1 MTNKNPFEL
10 RADVLAMA
18 KDYLDKQCELNTQLA
33 TKLYEVGQQTQED
46 LQAAMKGYDI
56 QTLTET
62 AKDMY
67 SFVQKK
73 D

>member
-1 MTNKNPFEL
+1 MNKNPFEL

-18 KDYLDKQCELNTQLA
+18 KDYLDKQNELNTQVA
-33 TKLYEVGQQTQED
+33 TKLYEIGQQNQED
-46 LQAAMKGYDI
+46 FQAAMKGYDI

-67 SFVQKK
+67 SFVSKK